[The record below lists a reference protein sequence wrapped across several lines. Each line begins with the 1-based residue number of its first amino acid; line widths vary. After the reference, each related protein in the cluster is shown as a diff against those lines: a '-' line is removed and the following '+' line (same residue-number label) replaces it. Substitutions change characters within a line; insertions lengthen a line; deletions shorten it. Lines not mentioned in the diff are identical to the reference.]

1 MATLIKMICSDC
13 GYNSGTLRLGPTL
26 MDVRFIMPAFDTG
39 SQQIVSV
46 DVAQIPATAIPYN
59 NEKLFKNTGGEVSF
73 ECNTNDYKSATDT
86 AVIRLSK
93 AHNFCPSC
101 NSFSLQIKEWGKM
114 H

>member
-26 MDVRFIMPAFDTG
+26 MDGRFIIPAFDTV

-46 DVAQIPATAIPYN
+46 DVEQIPNTAIPYN
-59 NEKLFKNTGGEVSF
+59 NEKLFKNKEGGPSF
-73 ECNTNDYKSATDT
+73 EFNNNDYQSDIDT
-86 AVIRLSK
+86 VVIRLNK
-93 AHNFCPSC
+93 EHNFCPSC
-101 NSFSLQIKEWGKM
+101 NGFSLQINEWGKM